1 MQQAQ
6 NKLLEKNIL
15 VKLLCIVCGTTVFA
29 DKHALKEK
37 TAETLCQ
44 FSGAAKAAAKTI
56 ATKMASAQSRLEE
69 YRKLQMSLTVLAA
82 TYPKYATGCQLLAAY
97 AAYKAEQVTVLTKA
111 LANKGPLAAAT
122 AACSACRIDE
132 LFFTLHDPVSVSSR
146 TSKTCIGPTSG
157 GSFGNNAFAGCKI
170 TDFEATQDTSAGVDV
185 TAMPWPAGGDYF
197 TNTKDCDFFKNAL
210 DNRVGEAITDSK
222 LTAAGGIIT
231 ITKGSDITDAGLQA
245 DKTKVGHVHE
255 AIKQTEKIKKA
266 MAQSLP
272 PPLSTADDI
281 QHFLNG
287 PAETELAEIDKI
299 ISGANEAKDQAK
311 MKSTIDTL
319 FGKKAADGTR
329 PFTKLLT
336 TEAYTYKQDG
346 VNKKVKLLELTETER
361 TKQAVAKIMMLNKQ
375 AAGKTECQAAVIGK
389 SKPEEVCNAIGDEDA
404 KKCNETKNCHFVDK
418 NDKGKKCT
426 LKKNV
431 KEKQEK
437 ASQTEGQDRK
447 PASDRCT
454 RHTKKEECEAENKNV
469 KAGEKANC
477 RWIEEKCKDF
487 SFFVHKKLIMI
498 AAIFVSSVEF

>member
-6 NKLLEKNIL
+6 KKLLQMNIL
-15 VKLLCIVCGTTVFA
+15 VKLLCVVCGRKVFG
-29 DKHALKEK
+29 DKHELKEK

-69 YRKLQMSLTVLAA
+69 YRKLQMSLT
-82 TYPKYATGCQLLAAY
+82 LLAAENPGYAQACQLPATY
-97 AAYKAEQVTVLTKA
+97 AAYKAEQVNIVTRTLASRGA
-111 LANKGPLAAAT
+111 LAAGAS
-122 AACSACRIDE
+122 ACSACRIDE
-132 LFFTLHDPVSVSSR
+132 LFFTLHDPVSSSGR
-146 TSKTCIGPTSG
+146 GTRTCIAPTAAAA
-157 GSFGNNAFAGCKI
+157 FGANAFAGCKV
-170 TDFEATQDTSAGVDV
+170 TDFDTVGETTHGGDV
-185 TAMPWPAGGDYF
+185 AAMPWPSGSDYF
-197 TNTKDCDFFKNAL
+197 ADSKNCDFFANAL
-210 DNRVGEAITDSK
+210 DNRVGEAISAAT
-222 LTAAGGIIT
+222 LTAGGGIIT
-231 ITKGSDITDAGLQA
+231 ITKDSDITDGGLA
-245 DKTKVGHVHE
+245 TDKRKVAHIAE
-255 AIKQTEKIKKA
+255 AIKQTDKIKTA

-272 PPLSTADDI
+272 PPLGTAADI
-281 QHFLNG
+281 TEFLNG
-287 PAETELAEIDKI
+287 PEKTELAEIDKI
-299 ISGANEAKDQAK
+299 ISGANEAKDQTK
-311 MKSTIDTL
+311 MKLTIDTL
-319 FGKKAADGTR
+319 FGAKADDKNR

-336 TEAYTYKQDG
+336 TEAYTDKQDG
-346 VNKKVKLLELTETER
+346 VNKKVKLLELTETET
-361 TKQAVAKIMMLNKQ
+361 TKQAVAKIMILNKQ
-375 AAGKTECQAAVIGK
+375 AADKTECQAAVITK
-389 SKPEEVCNAIGDEDA
+389 SKPEEICNAIGDEDA

-426 LKKNV
+426 LKKDV

-437 ASQTEGQDRK
+437 ASQTAGQDRK